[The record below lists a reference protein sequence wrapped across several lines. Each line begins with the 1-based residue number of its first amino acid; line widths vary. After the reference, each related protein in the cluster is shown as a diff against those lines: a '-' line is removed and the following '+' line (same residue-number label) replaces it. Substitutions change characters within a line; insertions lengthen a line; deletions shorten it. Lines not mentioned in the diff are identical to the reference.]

1 MLFTLGPVKHLAK
14 KFVKFGV
21 VGFTGV
27 IIDFGITWLLKEKL
41 HLNPYLANSTGF
53 VCAAS
58 NNWLLNRLWTFRSRH
73 PQILRQY
80 LIFMVVSLIGLGL
93 NNAVVWVGITWFL
106 LNFYVAKVVAVGVVM
121 FWNFVINYKFTFAHT
136 HQEKEETKQKVPSPS
151 NEI

>member
-1 MLFTLGPVKHLAK
+1 LLSTLVAVKHVAK
-14 KFVKFGV
+14 KFIKFGI

-73 PQILRQY
+73 PRILRQY
-80 LIFMVVSLIGLGL
+80 LIFMMVSGIGLGL
-93 NNAVVWVGITWFL
+93 NNAVLWAGTSWL
-106 LNFYVAKVVAVGVVM
+106 SLNFYVAKVVAVGVVM

-136 HQEKEETKQKVPSPS
+136 HIEKLEAKQKVTSTGKV
-151 NEI
+151 I